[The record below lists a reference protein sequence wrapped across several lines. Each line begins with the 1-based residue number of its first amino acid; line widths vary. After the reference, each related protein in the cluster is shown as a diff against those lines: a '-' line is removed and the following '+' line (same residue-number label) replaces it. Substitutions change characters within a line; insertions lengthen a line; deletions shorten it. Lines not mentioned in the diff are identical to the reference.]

1 MEKKHYIC
9 PEIQVCTM
17 VQTSSFLCLSL
28 PKEQNGGDPGEAI

>member
-28 PKEQNGGDPGEAI
+28 PKTGGEDPGEAI